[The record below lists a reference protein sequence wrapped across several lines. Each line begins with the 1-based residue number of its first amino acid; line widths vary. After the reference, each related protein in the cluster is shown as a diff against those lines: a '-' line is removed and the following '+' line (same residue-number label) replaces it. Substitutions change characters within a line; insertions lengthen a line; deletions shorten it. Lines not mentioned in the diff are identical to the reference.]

1 MNVQVLPLKVLV
13 SRQVVRN
20 RVDYS
25 TFLNGTLK
33 EELDR
38 LDCLAGNCRIEASKL
53 VIEGS
58 KFLYM
63 YRGKIVPS
71 GDVQILKTKL
81 KLPETE
87 TETLINFI
95 DGMAKFRI
103 AEKVK
108 GGRRTW
114 TYCDENGKRLDLMS
128 NVDYWE
134 ETSMELVHRNDFIED
149 GWVVNVT
156 KASAMLK
163 GKMTLWLDLYD
174 AFTIDKEGNL
184 LRKFIWKNPHSNIT
198 VTKLLRSI
206 RVVDGQNSESRK

>member
-1 MNVQVLPLKVLV
+1 MNLQVLPLKVLV
-13 SRQVVRN
+13 SREVVRN
-20 RVDYS
+20 KMDYS
-25 TFLNGTLK
+25 TLLNGTLK

-38 LDCLAGNCRIEASKL
+38 LDWLAGDFRIQASKL
-53 VIEGS
+53 VIEASFEGRKS
-58 KFLYM
+58 SDDMQKMIRKFM
-63 YRGKIVPS
+63 
-71 GDVQILKTKL
+71 
-81 KLPETE
+81 PEG
-87 TETLINFI
+87 LIDII
-95 DGMAKFRI
+95 DGMAKFKI
-103 AEKVK
+103 VEKMK

-114 TYCDENGKRLDLMS
+114 TYRDVNGMSKDLMS
-128 NVDYWE
+128 QVDYWE
-134 ETSMELVHRNDFIED
+134 ETSMDLLHRNDFIED
-149 GWVVNVT
+149 GWIVNVT

>member
-1 MNVQVLPLKVLV
+1 MNLQVLPLKVLV
-13 SRQVVRN
+13 SREVVRN
-20 RVDYS
+20 KMDYS

-38 LDCLAGNCRIEASKL
+38 LDWLAGEFRIQASKL
-53 VIEGS
+53 VIRASFEGGAI
-58 KFLYM
+58 K
-63 YRGKIVPS
+63 PS
-71 GDVQILKTKL
+71 DDIQKLKTKFM
-81 KLPETE
+81 PES
-87 TETLINFI
+87 LIDFI
-95 DGMAKFRI
+95 DGMEKFKI
-103 AEKVK
+103 VEKVK

-114 TYCDENGKRLDLMS
+114 TYCDVNGVSKDLS
-128 NVDYWE
+128 KTDYWE
-134 ETSMELVHRNDFIED
+134 ETSSEFVHREDFIED
-149 GWVVNVT
+149 GWIVNVT

-163 GKMTLWLDLYD
+163 GKMTFWLDLYD

>member
-1 MNVQVLPLKVLV
+1 MNIQVLPLKVLV
-13 SRQVVRN
+13 ARQVVRN

-38 LDCLAGNCRIEASKL
+38 LDWLAGDFRIQASKL
-53 VIEGS
+53 VIRASFEGGAI
-58 KFLYM
+58 K
-63 YRGKIVPS
+63 PS
-71 GDVQILKTKL
+71 DDIQKLKTKFM
-81 KLPETE
+81 PES
-87 TETLINFI
+87 LIDFI
-95 DGMAKFRI
+95 DGMEKFKI
-103 AEKVK
+103 VEKVK

-114 TYCDENGKRLDLMS
+114 TYCDVNGVSKDLS
-128 NVDYWE
+128 KADYWE
-134 ETSMELVHRNDFIED
+134 ETSSEFVHREDFIED
-149 GWVVNVT
+149 GWIVNVT
-156 KASAMLK
+156 KASAMFK
-163 GKMTLWLDLYD
+163 GKMTFWLDLYD

>member
-1 MNVQVLPLKVLV
+1 M
-13 SRQVVRN
+13 
-20 RVDYS
+20 DYS
-25 TFLNGTLK
+25 TLLNGTLK

-38 LDCLAGNCRIEASKL
+38 LDWLAGDFRIQASKL
-53 VIEGS
+53 VIEASFEGRKS
-58 KFLYM
+58 SDDMQKMIRKFM
-63 YRGKIVPS
+63 
-71 GDVQILKTKL
+71 
-81 KLPETE
+81 PEG
-87 TETLINFI
+87 LIDII
-95 DGMAKFRI
+95 DGMAKFKI
-103 AEKVK
+103 VEKMK

-114 TYCDENGKRLDLMS
+114 TYRDVNGMSKDLMS
-128 NVDYWE
+128 QVDYWE
-134 ETSMELVHRNDFIED
+134 ETSMDLLHRNDFIED
-149 GWVVNVT
+149 GWIVNVT

>member
-1 MNVQVLPLKVLV
+1 MLPLKVLV
-13 SRQVVRN
+13 SREVVRN
-20 RVDYS
+20 KMDYS
-25 TFLNGTLK
+25 TFLNGTFK

-38 LDCLAGNCRIEASKL
+38 LDWLAGDFRIQASKL
-53 VIEGS
+53 VIEASFEGKKS
-58 KFLYM
+58 SDDIQKKIRKFM
-63 YRGKIVPS
+63 
-71 GDVQILKTKL
+71 
-81 KLPETE
+81 PEG
-87 TETLINFI
+87 LIGII
-95 DGMAKFRI
+95 DGMAKFKI
-103 AEKVK
+103 VEKVK

-114 TYCDENGKRLDLMS
+114 TYCDVNGVSKDLS
-128 NVDYWE
+128 KADYWE
-134 ETSMELVHRNDFIED
+134 ETSSEFVHREDFIED

-163 GKMTLWLDLYD
+163 GKMTFWLDLYD